1 MAKRLD
7 QPCPLAGWLIANPGS
22 LSKTRSG
29 EEQHT
34 DEPREKEKRS
44 KLPGEP
50 LFVLHRE
57 IHGFPPITVT

>member
-1 MAKRLD
+1 VAKRLN
-7 QPCPLAGWLIANPGS
+7 QPGPLAGWLITDPGR
-22 LSKTRSG
+22 LTKTRRR

-34 DEPREKEKRS
+34 DEPREKEKNS
-44 KLPGEP
+44 KLPGVL